1 MGSNTPVAVDIRLI
15 CATNRDLFGMV
26 ARGGEFREDLLYRI
40 NTIHLEIPALRERQ
54 EDIIPLAERFIIR
67 FCKQYGKPAL
77 RLDNAAREKLFQLE
91 REGRAMVFAPHSTRG
106 FSRTERDV
114 EKIRALWQD
123 GCDQGRER
131 LAEVRAFW
139 GQG

>member
-1 MGSNTPVAVDIRLI
+1 MR
-15 CATNRDLFGMV
+15 R
-26 ARGGEFREDLLYRI
+26 R
-40 NTIHLEIPALRERQ
+40 
-54 EDIIPLAERFIIR
+54 AET
-67 FCKQYGKPAL
+67 Y
-77 RLDNAAREKLFQLE
+77 NAAREKLFQLE
-91 REGRAMVFAPHSTRG
+91 REGRALVFAPHSTRG

-139 GQG
+139 GQGLTERRRAREESRALWFGSTAGNPRLSRG